1 MCTVADE
8 VGVKVVGPAKSGAE
22 VTSVLVD
29 DAEPMADCLPS
40 HLHAILDG
48 TLPPTGVACNSGG
61 AGGENRRPFNSL
73 LTRAHCP
80 MYGHDEGNCE

>member
-1 MCTVADE
+1 MCTEANE
-8 VGVKVVGPAKSGAE
+8 VGVKVTLPIKAGADLA
-22 VTSVLVD
+22 SVLAD
-29 DAEPMADCLPS
+29 NAEPMADCLPS

-61 AGGENRRPFNSL
+61 AGGESRHPFGSL